1 MSCCRFAWIFF
12 IARAFG
18 ARERVFERDAQGN
31 VVKMLD
37 RRENNDLV
45 WKKVK

>member
-1 MSCCRFAWIFF
+1 MAADENTFSPKGTIRGEKIFL
-12 IARAFG
+12 
-18 ARERVFERDAQGN
+18 RDADGCTLQ
-31 VVKMLD
+31 MLD